1 MELNIPSSGT
11 VSKESPAVVQMHED
25 TKVPISEIKAKLHN
39 KIMELNQKR
48 LQNPS
53 EVPYGSTV
61 DDLKEQAYKDVN
73 DELLK
78 PEEAP
83 EPEADEFQDIF
94 GDEYPGSEAFSA
106 PGEDT
111 GAGFDDFGAMGG
123 DFGGDFGG
131 IDNAAMGFGDE
142 DMDTLNATADN
153 AFDDFTADDS
163 AETASDVNNMSS
175 DEPGQVESEPA
186 PPEEPES
193 EEA

>member
-39 KIMELNQKR
+39 KIMELNRKR

-61 DDLKEQAYKDVN
+61 DDMKEQAYKDVN
-73 DELLK
+73 DELLT

-106 PGEDT
+106 PGEDA

-153 AFDDFTADDS
+153 AFDDFTAEDG

-186 PPEEPES
+186 PPEEPEA

>member
-61 DDLKEQAYKDVN
+61 DDMKEQAYKDVN

-123 DFGGDFGG
+123 DFGGGFGG

-153 AFDDFTADDS
+153 AFDDFTAEDG